1 MSSTELARIDFK
13 EYKPVYNVEEDIY
26 EDKCPYLPYQ
36 RNRIRYNCSCASNA
50 YFETNAKF
58 NSHIK
63 SKTHKRWLSYIY
75 PKNVEK
81 DKEIKRLNKQLR
93 IVKQQL
99 EVKNRLL
106 KKAYDQKSKQRKIIN
121 ELRKANKNKEKKC

>member
-1 MSSTELARIDFK
+1 MSSTQLARIDSK

-36 RNRIRYNCSCASNA
+36 RNRIKYNCPCASNA
-50 YFETNAKF
+50 YFDTNAKF

-106 KKAYDQKSKQRKIIN
+106 KKAYDQKSKHRKIIN